1 MSEEKD
7 NVDEETDNTTKNK
20 SSTFDKTDGTNKNE
34 CSISKWYCNANE
46 TNNSINQYYK
56 ETRIQARGLLLLS
69 ILMCAVGVVLFVLCI
84 NSSVQENKVHVSI
97 VVFGMICG
105 IVMQLVAGMLFG
117 GYKQTLRELNVIYDR
132 MVAADR
138 YTLALRVAEAL
149 PDEKDKNE
157 AYKEIIE
164 HALQDVV
171 QLLEG
176 IDEN

>member
-1 MSEEKD
+1 
-7 NVDEETDNTTKNK
+7 
-20 SSTFDKTDGTNKNE
+20 
-34 CSISKWYCNANE
+34 
-46 TNNSINQYYK
+46 
-56 ETRIQARGLLLLS
+56 
-69 ILMCAVGVVLFVLCI
+69 
-84 NSSVQENKVHVSI
+84 
-97 VVFGMICG
+97 
-105 IVMQLVAGMLFG
+105 
-117 GYKQTLRELNVIYDR
+117 

-176 IDEN
+176 IDENK